1 MGSQMLNPMN
11 KKENLRLL
19 RRRLGLTQKDFIGR
33 FLSDEEGVPSM
44 SVATLSNLESR
55 GGPRLNDV
63 ILMAADAL

>member
-44 SVATLSNLESR
+44 SVATLSNL
-55 GGPRLNDV
+55 
-63 ILMAADAL
+63 